1 GQKVLDFLSGLILGR
16 GLLMKEYSKLV
27 RDKIPVIIEASGK
40 KAEMRVLDDAE
51 YKKMLDVKLQEEL
64 YEYITA
70 VEKDQVAELADSV
83 EVVYAILDNK
93 GISIEEFELVRLEKK
108 KKRGGFGEKFLLVKV
123 E

>member
-1 GQKVLDFLSGLILGR
+1 
-16 GLLMKEYSKLV
+16 MKEYNKLV

-70 VEKDQVAELADSV
+70 VEEKDQVAELADLV

>member
-1 GQKVLDFLSGLILGR
+1 
-16 GLLMKEYSKLV
+16 MKEYNKLV

-70 VEKDQVAELADSV
+70 VEEKDQVAELADLV

-93 GISIEEFELVRLEKK
+93 GISIEELELVRLEKK
-108 KKRGGFGEKFLLVKV
+108 KKRGGFREKFLLVKV

>member
-1 GQKVLDFLSGLILGR
+1 
-16 GLLMKEYSKLV
+16 MKEYSKLV